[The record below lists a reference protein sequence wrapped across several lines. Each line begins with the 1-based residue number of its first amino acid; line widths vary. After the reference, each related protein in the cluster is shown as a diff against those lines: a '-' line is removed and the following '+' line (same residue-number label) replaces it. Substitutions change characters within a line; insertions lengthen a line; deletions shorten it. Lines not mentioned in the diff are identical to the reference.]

1 MHIYQ
6 STKKDINIISRT
18 MSDLYPLIFKSIY
31 KHKIWGGRKLFSHL
45 DKDCSPGARCG
56 ESWEVC
62 GLPSDDSV
70 ARNGALAGT
79 SLSALLRD
87 YREIL
92 VGKALYARFGNR
104 FPLLVKFI
112 DAADDLSIQVHPGDV
127 LAGIKH
133 DSPGKTEMWYVIQA
147 DPGATLIAGFNR
159 PVSAALCRERFE
171 CGRVDDIL
179 NRHAVAAGDAFF
191 LPAGRIHA
199 IGKGVLIAEIQQA
212 SDVTYRIHD
221 YDRVDA
227 NGRRRAL
234 DTDNAVAALDVG
246 VDQDCRLSYQNI
258 LNAPARLVHCE
269 HFTADILACSE
280 TVVRNYAFDSFVIHV
295 CVHGAYTIDYGHGRL
310 DVRMGDCVLIPAAIE
325 SVNLETES
333 GSRLL
338 ECFIV

>member
-1 MHIYQ
+1 
-6 STKKDINIISRT
+6 
-18 MSDLYPLIFKSIY
+18 
-31 KHKIWGGRKLFSHL
+31 
-45 DKDCSPGARCG
+45 
-56 ESWEVC
+56 
-62 GLPSDDSV
+62 
-70 ARNGALAGT
+70 
-79 SLSALLRD
+79 
-87 YREIL
+87 
-92 VGKALYARFGNR
+92 
-104 FPLLVKFI
+104 
-112 DAADDLSIQVHPGDV
+112 
-127 LAGIKH
+127 
-133 DSPGKTEMWYVIQA
+133 MWYVIQA

-179 NRHAVAAGDAFF
+179 NRHAVAAGDLFF
-191 LPAGRIHA
+191 LPAGRVHA

-234 DTDNAVAALDVG
+234 DTDNAIAALDVG
-246 VDQDCRLSYQNI
+246 ADQDCRLAYQEI
-258 LNAPARLVHCE
+258 LNAPARLVQCE
-269 HFTADILACSE
+269 HFTTDILACSE

-295 CVHGAYTIDYGHGRL
+295 CVHGAYTIDYGRGRL

-333 GSRLL
+333 GFKLL

>member
-1 MHIYQ
+1 M
-6 STKKDINIISRT
+6 
-18 MSDLYPLIFKSIY
+18 
-31 KHKIWGGRKLFSHL
+31 
-45 DKDCSPGARCG
+45 RCG
-56 ESWEVC
+56 ESWELS

-70 ARNGALAGT
+70 VKNGTLAGI
-79 SLSALLRD
+79 SLSCLLKD
-87 YREIL
+87 YQEIL
-92 VGKALYARFGNR
+92 VGKSLYARFGNR

-112 DAADDLSIQVHPGDV
+112 DAEDDLSIQVHPDDV
-127 LAGIKH
+127 LAGINY

-179 NRHAVAAGDAFF
+179 NRHAVAAGDVFF
-191 LPAGRIHA
+191 LPAGRVHA

-227 NGRRRAL
+227 NGSRRAL
-234 DTDNAVAALDVG
+234 DMDNAIAALDLG
-246 VDQDCRLSYQNI
+246 VDQDCKIPYQAI
-258 LNAPARLVHCE
+258 PNAPTPLVQCR
-269 HFTADILACSE
+269 HFTTNLLTCFE

-295 CVHGAYTIDYGHGRL
+295 CVHGSYAIDYGRGRL
-310 DVRMGDCVLIPAAIE
+310 EVRRGDCVLIPAVIE

-333 GSRLL
+333 GFTVL